1 MRHIDQYQSVSRYN
15 TPKGGGPVGV
25 IALIGMGAMLLSDG
39 FARLFLL
46 FAIPAGGLIA
56 LSLYWGRR
64 WKKS

>member
-1 MRHIDQYQSVSRYN
+1 MRNGETHHGVSKYN
-15 TPKGGGPVGV
+15 TPTGGGVVGV

-56 LSLYWGRR
+56 LGLYWGRR